1 MRYLSALTV
10 GAVADRGGAT
20 EEGAVSPE
28 KILTARTG
36 RESVYLPSNRLGLYL
51 ALRHWC
57 TPGQRLL
64 MSPISADE
72 ILFLVLAA
80 GLIPVIAPISVLDG
94 NIDAVRALLGTV
106 DAVLTTNLY
115 GLPDDL
121 RAMAGMV
128 VIEDVAHAAETSVD
142 GRPLGTFGVAGVFS
156 LSKHAGAGSGGVLVV
171 DGAADRRVLERGRDL
186 LLQPGALRKDLLSVA
201 TSAARHLALRM
212 DMARPAMRAARVL
225 GLDEPREGYR
235 IALRPGA
242 LREALARSRDDGL
255 PPLDPWVRADLHD
268 YRRARGGLARWYQG
282 RRLAR
287 LPRERERRLAG
298 VARLAELPTV
308 AGGVRAHADQ
318 PLFRVPLLVAD
329 RDLAIAALARRG
341 VPTGYLYDP
350 PYDIYA
356 EAFVEP
362 SPEPEVA
369 LWWARHVLPVDP
381 LYAARALPVV
391 ESLRPA
397 PPPPGDHLLT
407 RAA

>member
-1 MRYLSALTV
+1 M
-10 GAVADRGGAT
+10 
-20 EEGAVSPE
+20 SPE
-28 KILTARTG
+28 QFVAARTG

-94 NIDAVRALLGTV
+94 NIDAARALLGTV

-115 GLPDDL
+115 GLPDDVL
-121 RAMAGMV
+121 SMRGPV

-171 DGAADRRVLERGRDL
+171 DGAADRRALEHERDL
-186 LLQPGALRKDLLSVA
+186 LLQPGVLRRDVLGVA
-201 TSAARHLALRM
+201 TSAARRLALRL
-212 DMARPAMRAARVL
+212 DMARPAMLLARAL
-225 GLDEPREGYR
+225 GLQERREGYR
-235 IALRPGA
+235 IALRPDELRKAMGA
-242 LREALARSRDDGL
+242 ASPGFAAPGL
-255 PPLDPWVRADLHD
+255 PPLDSWVRADLHD
-268 YRRARGGLARWYQG
+268 YRHARGSVSRWYQS
-282 RRLAR
+282 RCLAS
-287 LPRERERRLAG
+287 LPRERDRRLAG
-298 VARLAELPTV
+298 VARLAELPTA
-308 AGGVRAHADQ
+308 AGAVRAHADQ

-329 RDLAIAALARRG
+329 RDHAIAALERRG

-350 PYDIYA
+350 PYDTYA

-362 SPEPEVA
+362 SPDPEPA
-369 LWWARHVLPVDP
+369 RWWARHVLPVDP
-381 LYAARALPVV
+381 VYAGRALPVV
-391 ESLRPA
+391 ESLQPA
-397 PPPPGDHLLT
+397 PPPPGDRSLS